1 MDLDFKTDVND
12 GDFIVFDCYRAL
24 DPSSFTT
31 LYDDIFVKRYVT
43 QLIKRQWGQN
53 LSKFKGAQLPG
64 GITMNGDEIYQQA
77 QNELDK
83 IEDQMLTTYEIPP
96 YDMIG

>member
-1 MDLDFKTDVND
+1 MDFAND
-12 GDFIVFDCYRAL
+12 IAVDEFLIIECYRKI
-24 DPSSFTT
+24 DPATYTDIF
-31 LYDDIFVKRYVT
+31 DDIYLKRYAT
-43 QLIKRQWGQN
+43 ALIKRQWGQN